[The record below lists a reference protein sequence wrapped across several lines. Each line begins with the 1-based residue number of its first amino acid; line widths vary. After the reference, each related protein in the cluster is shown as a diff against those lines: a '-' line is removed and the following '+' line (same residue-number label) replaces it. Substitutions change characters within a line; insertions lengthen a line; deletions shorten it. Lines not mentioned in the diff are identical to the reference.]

1 MPADAQRFV
10 LDRYEALARVRSG
23 RVLQQKVA
31 VDKDGSQRAAD
42 LVAELPH
49 GVFLLLTSFLGE
61 GVSHGLFR

>member
-10 LDRYEALARVRSG
+10 LDGYEALARVRSG

-31 VDKDGSQRAAD
+31 VHKDGGQRAAD

-49 GVFLLLTSFLGE
+49 GVFRLLASFFGE
-61 GVSHGLFR
+61 GVFHDLFR